1 MANSKTQKFGEIWY
15 MIKVLSQF
23 TEKTLDNRTATGKST
38 GTDARINSKVFRV
51 PNIRGEMQRQERGE
65 ETAQATEANPSSSL
79 YDMGMGKTL
88 TMA

>member
-1 MANSKTQKFGEIWY
+1 

-51 PNIRGEMQRQERGE
+51 PTLEEKCRGRREERRLHRPRKQ
-65 ETAQATEANPSSSL
+65 TQVAPCMTWAW
-79 YDMGMGKTL
+79 GKP
-88 TMA
+88 